1 MAAATLS
8 RDSRAN
14 RNCPYAVDHRDRSRS
29 VGRHARRSRHF
40 TRIDTASVLAEQGYV
55 PSLRFPSGD
64 SVYMHGW
71 DGQTNADAA
80 SAYVPAGWAGWEIGV
95 DQAVKKKADSV
106 YDDRSKSIR
115 AQSSGNVISVRHA
128 SAAGSRQGL
137 GDKKKAENR
146 WRDVRVLD
154 AVDLIQWIERHPGVA
169 LWLAALI
176 GKTPAGIRDLKEF
189 WREWSAA
196 TRRPI
201 STGLV
206 TADRDDEAT
215 RALRWLYEDP
225 SVLSLQAELPTRQ
238 SHSFMLDRSTNANH
252 VDYYSTRTV
261 VVTDADRCAITVGI
275 ARP

>member
-14 RNCPYAVDHRDRSRS
+14 RICPYAVDHRDRSNRWADTR
-29 VGRHARRSRHF
+29 GGQDTLPELIRRL
-40 TRIDTASVLAEQGYV
+40 VLAEQGYV

-95 DQAVKKKADSV
+95 DQAVKKKADLV
-106 YDDRSKSIR
+106 YDDRSKNPSGLNPAETSFLFVTPR
-115 AQSSGNVISVRHA
+115 RWAQGKA
-128 SAAGSRQGL
+128 WET
-137 GDKKKAENR
+137 KKKAENR

-176 GKTPAGIRDLKEF
+176 GKTPAGICDLKEF

-225 SVLSLQAELPTRQ
+225 SVLSLQA
-238 SHSFMLDRSTNANH
+238 D
-252 VDYYSTRTV
+252 
-261 VVTDADRCAITVGI
+261 
-275 ARP
+275 